1 LPIADPH
8 ICRSDRESEIRP
20 RGNPESEKPQRA
32 LKIAQSR
39 HIVCTDRFENGQ
51 TCEIKSRH
59 GDDEMVRTTTFADAD
74 EIPTVTVSIPHA
86 SVEMKGEFIG
96 SGMRKG
102 TASCQ
107 DLSEDAARTMQG

>member
-1 LPIADPH
+1 
-8 ICRSDRESEIRP
+8 
-20 RGNPESEKPQRA
+20 
-32 LKIAQSR
+32 
-39 HIVCTDRFENGQ
+39 
-51 TCEIKSRH
+51 
-59 GDDEMVRTTTFADAD
+59 MVRTTTFADAD

-107 DLSEDAARTMQG
+107 DLSEDAARTMQGSAEQSHRDRISVFPRKSFRDCTDPLPHIFGIQP